1 MDERQHSLHR
11 AHGGIGV
18 LHARTLWRQLDNED
32 GKGGDHAPRLRHGKR
47 DKHRPRALQP
57 RQAVND
63 SLGMQLHLRGHNV
76 PHHLLALA
84 ARAGQPHQ
92 ERVVA
97 ADDDADRRLRIP
109 ADEHHRRVYADDVAA
124 VYHSLPLLL
133 PRVAFRFGT
142 RAKGQ
147 GPRPRA
153 DALRRGTYMA

>member
-1 MDERQHSLHR
+1 MDDRQHRLHR
-11 AHGGIGV
+11 AHRRAGV
-18 LHARTLWRQLDNED
+18 LHARTLRRQLDHADRE
-32 GKGGDHAPRLRHGKR
+32 GGDHAPRLRHGKR

-109 ADEHHRRVYADDVAA
+109 ADEHRRRVYADDVAA

-153 DALRRGTYMA
+153 DALRRGAYMA